1 MDRQDTAIPLPPGT
15 SLFGFEIIEKLGA
28 GGFGIVY
35 RARRSH
41 LDGLVAIKEFLPK
54 NLAERNEN
62 GMVVPLP
69 GRQDDFSWALDRFL
83 AEAKTLSRLAQPE
96 PHPNLIQIEHVFE
109 ANNTAYFSM
118 RYEKGEAFD
127 AVIRRNGRW
136 SEARLKL
143 LFFAL
148 LDGLEHVHHAKILH
162 RDIKPSNILIRPNGS
177 PVLIDFGA
185 ARRDEGDTNKTRHIL
200 YTPGFGAPEQ
210 LGGESGPW
218 SDIYSLAA
226 TMHFALTRD
235 KPNPAARKPLVN
247 EFAGE
252 YCRSFLAGLDAA
264 LDPHYWNRPVTIE
277 QWRELFEREEE
288 EPETPKV
295 EAPPSQ
301 REPQHESQQSLQQ
314 TQQRPLPQAL
324 QEAPQQAPHPDA
336 TIVVRKPRRD
346 QEKPPAPKLRGEPVV
361 TAIPPVAREPH
372 LSPAPNP
379 ARGALEPADVV
390 PAPRAV
396 PMSLPQTANPFEP
409 QARSRSF
416 RWSKVLVAGAAIVL
430 VGLAIIVGLGVGRH
444 PGGWILT
451 APNPED
457 AVATAPVTDPRAY
470 NPEIR
475 EEPKPVDGRPG
486 EIAAADVPPA
496 DDEGPGAP
504 GNPDE
509 PPLVFESNHRP
520 AAEPLPQP
528 LPQPI
533 ADRAPER
540 IFSPPADQAV
550 LDPSAS
556 AGLVATGPVANPVRD
571 HPDPKAHA
579 RPEPPPKP
587 AQPST
592 SPATP
597 PAIPLATPPTIPPAQ
612 LGDRISAE
620 LAGFTCAALTLEP
633 VANGR
638 FAVSG
643 HLRSEAD
650 HMKLQQTLR
659 DLAPGKVDLQGVV
672 VIPPPLCELIAL
684 AARHAAPS
692 APEIGLNKRDGIY
705 AVGDPFEFT
714 VTNRD
719 QRSGRVS
726 LFHIDPE
733 GTVSRVMALQNKT
746 LYEHAMIKEYGFRI
760 EGDPRHEL
768 LLAVWCQGQPFPAN
782 LAESMPMGA
791 FLPVLDRALG
801 NAFEKCSVSSALIKI
816 TGGKDRR
823 SRP

>member
-1 MDRQDTAIPLPPGT
+1 MDRQDTAIPLSPGT

-54 NLAERNEN
+54 DLAERNES
-62 GMVVPLP
+62 GMVVPRP

-127 AVIRRNGRW
+127 AVIRRDGRW

-148 LDGLEHVHHAKILH
+148 LDGLEHVHNAKILH

-226 TMHFALTRD
+226 TMHFALTRE
-235 KPNPAARKPLVN
+235 KPNPAVRKLLVN

-277 QWRELFEREEE
+277 QWRDLFEREEE
-288 EPETPKV
+288 EPETPMV
-295 EAPPSQ
+295 EAPPLRPPSQ
-301 REPQHESQQSLQQ
+301 QEPQHESHQALQR
-314 TQQRPLPQAL
+314 TQQRALPQTL
-324 QEAPQQAPHPDA
+324 QEAPRQRPQEIPQKVPHPDA
-336 TIVVRKPRRD
+336 TIVVRRPRTG
-346 QEKPPAPKLRGEPVV
+346 QENPPASKLRGEPVAA
-361 TAIPPVAREPH
+361 AIPPLAPEPH
-372 LSPAPNP
+372 VSPAPDP
-379 ARGALEPADVV
+379 ARGAPEPADVV

-396 PMSLPQTANPFEP
+396 PMSLPRTARPFEP
-409 QARSRSF
+409 QARARSF
-416 RWSKVLVAGAAIVL
+416 RWSKALVAGAAVVL
-430 VGLAIIVGLGVGRH
+430 VGLAIIVGLRVGRQ
-444 PGGWILT
+444 PGGWIPT

-470 NPEIR
+470 DPEIH
-475 EEPKPVDGRPG
+475 EEPRPVDDRPG
-486 EIAAADVPPA
+486 GIAAADVPPPE
-496 DDEGPGAP
+496 DEGPAAP
-504 GNPDE
+504 GLPDK
-509 PPLVFESNHRP
+509 PPPVFESNRRP
-520 AAEPLPQP
+520 AA
-528 LPQPI
+528 QPI
-533 ADRAPER
+533 ADRTPER
-540 IFSPPADQAV
+540 SSSPPADQAV

-556 AGLVATGPVANPVRD
+556 AGLVATGRVADPV
-571 HPDPKAHA
+571 PDRPGPEAPAHA
-579 RPEPPPKP
+579 WPEPPPKP
-587 AQPST
+587 AQPSI
-592 SPATP
+592 PQ
-597 PAIPLATPPTIPPAQ
+597 AIPPTIPPAQ

-620 LAGFTCAALTLEP
+620 LAGFACAALTLEP

-643 HLRSEAD
+643 HLSSEAD
-650 HMKLQQTLR
+650 HMRLQQTLR

-684 AARHAAPS
+684 AARHTAPS

-705 AVGDPFEFT
+705 AVGDPFEYT

-726 LFHIDPE
+726 LFHIDSE

-760 EGDPRHEL
+760 EGDPRREL
-768 LLAVWCQGQPFPAN
+768 LLAIWCQGQPFPAN

-801 NAFEKCSVSSALIKI
+801 NTFEKCSISSALITI
-816 TGGKDRR
+816 TGAKDRSTR
-823 SRP
+823 R